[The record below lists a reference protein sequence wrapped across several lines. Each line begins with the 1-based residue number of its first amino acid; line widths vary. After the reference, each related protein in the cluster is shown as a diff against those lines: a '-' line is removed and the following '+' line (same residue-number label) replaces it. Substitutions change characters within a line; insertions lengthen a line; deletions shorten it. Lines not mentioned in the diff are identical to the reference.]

1 MAEEKHVIFKLAN
14 ESYSMNIEY
23 IRAIEQQYNIIPLP
37 NAPENIK
44 GMINLRGEIIPVYSL
59 RSRFSMEEA
68 ERTSASQILIAKS
81 GQIQLGFEV
90 DIVVGIETIDDEHRR
105 DIPLIVRGEATN
117 YMGGILSIDNN
128 IVVEISMKN
137 IMTESEWED
146 LDELI
151 HHTME

>member
-1 MAEEKHVIFKLAN
+1 MAEEKHVIFKLSN
-14 ESYSMNIEY
+14 EFYSMNIDY
-23 IRAIEQQYNIIPLP
+23 IRAIEQQYTIIPLP

-44 GMINLRGEIIPVYSL
+44 GMINLRGDIIPVYSL
-59 RSRFSMEEA
+59 RSRFGMDEA
-68 ERTSASQILIAKS
+68 ERTSDNQILVARS

-90 DIVVGIETIDDEHRR
+90 DSVVGIETIDESHRR
-105 DIPLIVRGEATN
+105 EVPLIVRGEATN
-117 YMGGILSIDNN
+117 YMGGILNINEG

>member
-1 MAEEKHVIFKLAN
+1 MAEEKHVIFKLEN
-14 ESYSMNIEY
+14 ESYSMNIDY
-23 IRAIEQQYNIIPLP
+23 IRAIEQQYTIIPLP

-44 GMINLRGEIIPVYSL
+44 GMINLRGDIIPVYSL
-59 RSRFSMEEA
+59 RARFSMDEV
-68 ERTSASQILIAKS
+68 ERTKEMQVLIAKS
-81 GQIQLGFEV
+81 GNIQLAFEV
-90 DIVVGIETIDDEHRR
+90 DAVVGIETVDDSHHREV
-105 DIPLIVRGEATN
+105 PLIVRGEATN
-117 YMGGILSIDNN
+117 YMGGILNINDG